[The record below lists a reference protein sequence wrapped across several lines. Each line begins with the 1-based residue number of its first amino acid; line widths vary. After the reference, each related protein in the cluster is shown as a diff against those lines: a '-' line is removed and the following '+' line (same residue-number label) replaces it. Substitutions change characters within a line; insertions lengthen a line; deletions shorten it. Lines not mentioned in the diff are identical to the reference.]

1 MNFLEKIALPSKRYV
16 IEAEILPLMGLRL
29 GVKTSHIVVGIEL
42 VLELNYSKR
51 AIIPLL
57 RFSFFLFPQLRWRQ
71 QQDQRELARLTHATR
86 PSS

>member
-1 MNFLEKIALPSKRYV
+1 MRGSHPKDTYV
-16 IEAEILPLMGLRL
+16 IEAEILPLLGLRL

-42 VLELNYSKR
+42 VLELNYSKG
-51 AIIPLL
+51 AIIPLQ
-57 RFSFFLFPQLRWRQ
+57 RFPFSLFPQLRWRQ